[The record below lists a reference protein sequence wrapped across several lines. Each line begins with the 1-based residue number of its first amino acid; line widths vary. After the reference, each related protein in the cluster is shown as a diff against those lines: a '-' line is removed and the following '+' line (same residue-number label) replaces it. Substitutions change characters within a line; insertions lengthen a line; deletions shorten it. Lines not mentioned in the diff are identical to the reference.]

1 MSTRRKD
8 ILKELELIPLWRTRK
23 NTQRSHFSEVLSPP
37 IDVINDRRVQ
47 ILHSDWI
54 HLKTSVTRCTACSLS
69 KTRTRTV
76 FGVGDENADW
86 LCVGEAPGG
95 EEDARGEPFVGPAG
109 KLLDNMFEAINLKR
123 GKNIYIT
130 NIVKC
135 RPPGNRNPD
144 PSEAQQCE
152 PYLTRQIELVKPKLI
167 IALGKIAAQN
177 LLNTSSTIA
186 SLRGTLHEYLGI
198 PLIVTYHPA
207 YLLRIQPDKA
217 KVWEDLC
224 FARDAMQTMT

>member
-1 MSTRRKD
+1 MSARRKE
-8 ILKELELIPLWRTRK
+8 ILKELELIPLWRTRI
-23 NTQRSHFSEVLSPP
+23 NSQSSHLSDVFSPS

-54 HLKTSVTRCTACSLS
+54 QLKTSVTRCTACSLC
-69 KTRTRTV
+69 KDRTKTV
-76 FGVGDENADW
+76 FGIGDENTDW

-95 EEDARGEPFVGPAG
+95 EEDVRGEPFVGPAG
-109 KLLDNMFEAINLKR
+109 KLLDNMLEAINLKR

-177 LLNTSSTIA
+177 LLNTGSTIA
-186 SLRGTLHEYLGI
+186 SLRGKLHEYLGI

-224 FARDAMQTMT
+224 FARDIMQAIP